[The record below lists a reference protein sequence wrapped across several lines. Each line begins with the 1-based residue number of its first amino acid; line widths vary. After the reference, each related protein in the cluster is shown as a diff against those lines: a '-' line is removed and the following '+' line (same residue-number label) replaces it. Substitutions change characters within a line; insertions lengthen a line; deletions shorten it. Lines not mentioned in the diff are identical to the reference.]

1 MAIRTTDVAMNLTLE
16 ARPDTVTATVT
27 LDGLGP
33 SMTAT
38 GEARRSSRDPD
49 PHIELGLAVS
59 RALIRLEHRIMG
71 GIHERID
78 RSTTDDI

>member
-1 MAIRTTDVAMNLTLE
+1 MAIRTTDVAMDLTLE
-16 ARPDTVTATVT
+16 SRPDTVTATVT

-38 GEARRSSRDPD
+38 GEARRSSRDPN

-59 RALIRLEHRIMG
+59 RALIRLEHRIME
-71 GIHERID
+71 GIHDRID

>member
-1 MAIRTTDVAMNLTLE
+1 MAIRTTDVAMDLTLE
-16 ARPDTVTATVT
+16 ARPDTVT

-59 RALIRLEHRIMG
+59 RALIRLEHRIME
-71 GIHERID
+71 GIHEPID
-78 RSTTDDI
+78 RSSTDDI